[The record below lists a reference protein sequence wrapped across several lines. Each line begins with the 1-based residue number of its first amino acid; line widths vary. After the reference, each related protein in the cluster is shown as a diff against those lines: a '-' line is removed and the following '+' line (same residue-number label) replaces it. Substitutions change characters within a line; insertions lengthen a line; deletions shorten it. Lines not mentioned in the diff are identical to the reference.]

1 MKHKYLAS
9 VSRVVVKVS
18 RLKLMLEYQIYQKGH
33 HGKEMS
39 LIPLQ
44 GANQHL
50 LLIKV
55 GQLYIELVEIMV
67 AFGV

>member
-1 MKHKYLAS
+1 M
-9 VSRVVVKVS
+9 VS

-33 HGKEMS
+33 SGKEMS

-44 GANQHL
+44 EANQHQ

>member
-1 MKHKYLAS
+1 
-9 VSRVVVKVS
+9 
-18 RLKLMLEYQIYQKGH
+18 MLEYQIYQKGH